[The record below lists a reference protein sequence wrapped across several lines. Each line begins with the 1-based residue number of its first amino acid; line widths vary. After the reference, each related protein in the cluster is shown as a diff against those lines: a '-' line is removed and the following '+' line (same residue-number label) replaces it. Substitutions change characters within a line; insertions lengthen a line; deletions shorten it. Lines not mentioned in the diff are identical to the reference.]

1 MLVLTVPVVFTL
13 SSVLLDF
20 IFSLRKL
27 LILKRASLLSL
38 VKSKFYLLQ
47 CYLTT
52 DIEPPNLTYC
62 PEDIVKEGTEIQ
74 ERVHWERPTF
84 TDNSGKPVTISSNR
98 QSGDFFSVPGSYEV
112 VYTASDDSGNTNK
125 NCTFRITLR
134 SKLLQIFYR
143 SHK

>member
-1 MLVLTVPVVFTL
+1 MKTVPVVFTL

-62 PEDIVKEGTEIQ
+62 PEDIVKEGTEIE
-74 ERVHWERPTF
+74 ERVPWKQPTF